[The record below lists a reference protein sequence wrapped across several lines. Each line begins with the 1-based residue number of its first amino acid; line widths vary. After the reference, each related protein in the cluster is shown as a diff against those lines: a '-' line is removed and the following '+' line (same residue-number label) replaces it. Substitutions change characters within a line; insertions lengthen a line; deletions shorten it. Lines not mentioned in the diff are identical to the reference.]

1 MAGATRGSRR
11 QAVARGVRRAWPLV
25 LAAWERWQ
33 ALPEHEKERY
43 KRRAREYTQR
53 GRQTIEQQ
61 RKRFRR

>member
-1 MAGATRGSRR
+1 MGGATRGSRR
-11 QAVARGVRRAWPLV
+11 RAAARGFQRAWPLI

-43 KRRAREYTQR
+43 KRRAREYAQR
-53 GRQTIEQQ
+53 GRATIEQQ